1 MFLVSWWLKKLYEKE
16 LKMIKLS
23 VCIEALYNKFPY
35 IERIEKSAAI
45 GVNAFE
51 FWGWGNKDIDA
62 IKAAK
67 DKFGL
72 TLATFG
78 ADAGGPLVDPSNRG
92 KIADGMKQSAEVA
105 HKLDCKGL
113 IVTTGNEIPD
123 VRRGT
128 QHQSIVDGLKIAA
141 KIMEDEGI
149 ILCLEPLN
157 ILVNHK
163 GYYLATSAEG
173 FEIIDEVGSPNV
185 KLLYDI
191 YHQQITEGNLIDT
204 ITANID
210 KIGHF
215 HLADVPGRH
224 EPGTGEINY
233 KNVFKSIA
241 ETNYQGFFGTEYW
254 SIGSDDDSLKML
266 LDMTKDM

>member
-1 MFLVSWWLKKLYEKE
+1 
-16 LKMIKLS
+16 MIKLS
-23 VCIEALYNKFPY
+23 VCIEALYNKFPF
-35 IERIEKSAAI
+35 IERIEKSAAV
-45 GVNAFE
+45 GVKAFE
-51 FWGWGNKDIDA
+51 FWGWGNKDIDG

-78 ADAGGPLVDPSNRG
+78 ADAGGSLVDPSNRG
-92 KIADGMKQSAEVA
+92 KIADGMKRTAEVA
-105 HKLDCKGL
+105 HKLDCKSL

-123 VRRGT
+123 VRRGA

-254 SIGSDDDSLKML
+254 PIGSDDDSLKML